1 MKIPYSIPKQLI
13 LTCIGLLISIPSQA
27 SIHRVKTKAK
37 IVALSFDDGP
47 NPPYTEQLLKILA
60 EKQVHATFFLIG
72 NQIEAHPETAK
83 KILAAGYEVGGHSY
97 DWTMLAFKKKSF
109 VISQL
114 DKMDAAFKNIGITN
128 LVLFRPPN
136 GFLSIGQEKIL
147 KKRNLTVISASV
159 IAYDWKETDA
169 NKITKTVLKKV
180 RPGSIIALHDGGG
193 NRSATLA
200 AVPKIIDTLR
210 KRGYTI
216 LTISELMNSHGNHP

>member
-1 MKIPYSIPKQLI
+1 MKPPYSIPKQLLLI
-13 LTCIGLLISIPSQA
+13 CIGLLISIPSQA
-27 SIHRVKTKAK
+27 SIHRVKTKEK
-37 IVALSFDDGP
+37 VVALSFDDGP

-60 EKQVHATFFLIG
+60 KKQVRATFFLIG
-72 NQIEAHPETAK
+72 NQIEAHPQTAK
-83 KILAAGYEVGGHSY
+83 KILAAGHEIGGHSY

-114 DKMDAAFKNIGITN
+114 DKMDAAFRSVGITN

-136 GFLSIGQEKIL
+136 GFLSIGQEKL
-147 KKRNLTVISASV
+147 LRKRNLTVVSASV

-169 NKITKTVLKKV
+169 NKIAKTILKKV

-200 AVPKIIDTLR
+200 AVPQIVDALR
-210 KRGYTI
+210 KNGYKI
-216 LTISELMNSHGNHP
+216 LSVGELINLKK